1 MEVPLIDYTT
11 VSTKG
16 QVVLP
21 KQIREVLSLT
31 PGSQLVVMSDGDNI
45 LMKPVKQPSLS
56 EFSALMDAAKDWAAG
71 VGMKESDI
79 NDAIKEV
86 RNRKKVS
93 D

>member
-1 MEVPLIDYTT
+1 METTLIDYTT

-56 EFSALMDAAKDWAAG
+56 EFSALMDAAKDWAAE

-79 NDAIKEV
+79 NDAIREV
-86 RNRKKVS
+86 RTRKNVS

>member
-1 MEVPLIDYTT
+1 METTLIDYTT

-21 KQIREVLSLT
+21 KQIREMLSIA

-45 LMKPVKQPSLS
+45 LMKPVKQPSLA
-56 EFSALMDAAKDWAAG
+56 EFSSLMDAAKEWATG

-86 RNRKKVS
+86 RKRKKGK